1 MKYKMKIS
9 LNIIEHLGIN
19 LYSNLPAV
27 LSEIVANSWDADATE
42 VQMNIEGTT
51 KIEII
56 DNGIGMSEE
65 DINEKFLLVG
75 YKKRERGFV
84 QTLKGRKVMGR
95 KGIGKLSLFS
105 IANKITIISKKENE
119 EINAFVMNVDDIREA
134 ANQEKD
140 YEPIALKSDELPK
153 QLEHNGTIIILEEL
167 KRERIQEHN
176 IKTNLAR
183 RFSVIGGQ
191 NNFKVFVNNEEIGV
205 EDRNYFKKLDYI
217 WYFGEESKFFLDL
230 CSANIESTQLEESF
244 DNYVVSGWIGSVK
257 ESNSLQEG
265 INNLNKISILIR
277 GKLAQEDILSE
288 FRIGGLYTKFLIGEI
303 NADFL
308 DTDDSED
315 ITTSNRQKIRED
327 DPRYIALKNF
337 IKRQLNIVGEQ
348 RQKFKEKQGKE
359 EILKNAIVKEWYNSL
374 EKAIQKR
381 ADKLFGRINQISS
394 NESDKKTLI
403 KHGVLAFE
411 NMKMRYALDSLD
423 KVSDDNLEEFLE
435 IFNDYKDIEASAY
448 YDITKG
454 RLEIIK
460 SLGDK
465 LKTNELE
472 KVLQKHIF
480 DNLWLLD
487 PSWERGTEKAQMEE
501 VIQLVAEKDSE
512 VVKKGRIDIHYR
524 QTAKKHLI
532 IELKKGGVKVTTPKI
547 IEQLSKYENAL
558 RQQLKKLN
566 EEHEEIE
573 CIFICG
579 NIPNTWKDTTTK
591 TKEQKA
597 LKEMNIRVLTYDE
610 LIQQSLNAYQE
621 YVDKEQENGRI
632 LKILKEID
640 KMDNNEI

>member
-119 EINAFVMNVDDIREA
+119 EINAFVMNVNNIREA

-140 YEPIALKSDELPK
+140 YEPIVLKSNELPK

-244 DNYVVSGWIGSVK
+244 DNYVVSGWIGSAK

>member
-56 DNGIGMSEE
+56 DNGIGMSER

-75 YKKRERGFV
+75 YKKREKGFV

-183 RFSVIGGQ
+183 RFSIIGSQ
-191 NNFKVFVNNEEIGV
+191 NSFAVFVNGKEIGI
-205 EDRNYFKKLDYI
+205 EDRSYFKKLDYI
-217 WYFGEESKFFLDL
+217 WYFGEESKRFVGLCNTSIKSKRLDD
-230 CSANIESTQLEESF
+230 SF
-244 DNYVVSGWIGSVK
+244 SNYVISGWIGNAK
-257 ESNSLQEG
+257 ESGLLQDG
-265 INNLNKISILIR
+265 DDNLNKISILVR

-303 NADFL
+303 SADFL
-308 DTDDSED
+308 DVDDEED
-315 ITTSNRQKIRED
+315 IATSNRQKIRED
-327 DPRYIALKNF
+327 GPRYIALKEF
-337 IKRQLNIVGEQ
+337 LKQQLQIISIQ
-348 RQKFKEKQGKE
+348 RKDFKEQEGKKE
-359 EILKNAIVKEWYNSL
+359 ALQYGLVKEWYDNL
-374 EKAIQKR
+374 DKKIQKR
-381 ADKLFGRINQISS
+381 ADRLFGRINQISS
-394 NESDKKTLI
+394 NESDRKTLI

-501 VIQLVAEKDSE
+501 VVQLVAEKDSE
-512 VVKKGRIDIHYR
+512 EVKKGRIDIHYR
-524 QTAKKHLI
+524 QTAKKHII
-532 IELKKGGVKVTTPKI
+532 IELKRASVSPEFSKI
-547 IEQLSKYENAL
+547 IEQLNKYKLAL
-558 RQQLKKLN
+558 EEKLIQFGKG
-566 EEHEEIE
+566 HEEIE
-573 CIFICG
+573 CIFICEK
-579 NIPNTWKDTTTK
+579 IPIGWEKDTTR
-591 TKEQKA
+591 KEQQESLKA
-597 LKEMNIRVLTYDE
+597 LKIRVLTYSE

-621 YVDKEQENGRI
+621 YMDKEQENGRI

-640 KMDNNEI
+640 KMDNNGF

>member
-119 EINAFVMNVDDIREA
+119 EINAFVMNVNDIREA

-140 YEPIALKSDELPK
+140 YEPIVLKSNELPK

-244 DNYVVSGWIGSVK
+244 DNYVVSGWIGSAK

-327 DPRYIALKNF
+327 DPRYIALKDF
-337 IKRQLNIVGEQ
+337 IKKQLNIIGEQ

-423 KVSDDNLEEFLE
+423 RVNDDNLGEFLE
-435 IFNDYKDIEASAY
+435 IFDNYKDIEASAY

-460 SLGDK
+460 SLDDK
-465 LKTNELE
+465 LKANELE
-472 KVLQKHIF
+472 KVLQEHIF
-480 DNLWLLD
+480 NNLWLLD
-487 PSWERGTEKAQMEE
+487 PSWERGTENAQMEE
-501 VIQLVAEKDSE
+501 VVQFIAGEESE
-512 VVKKGRIDIHYR
+512 EIKKGRIDIHYR
-524 QTAKKHLI
+524 QAANKHII
-532 IELKKGGVKVTTPKI
+532 IELKRASVTPEFSQITK
-547 IEQLSKYENAL
+547 QLNKYKKALKDKLKQISK
-558 RQQLKKLN
+558 
-566 EEHEEIE
+566 EHDEIE
-573 CIFICG
+573 CIFICE
-579 NIPNTWKDTTTK
+579 NLPSSWTDNDTR
-591 TKEQKA
+591 KEQQESLKA
-597 LKEMNIRVLTYDE
+597 LNIRVLTYSK

-621 YVDKEQENGRI
+621 YINKDQENGRI
-632 LKILKEID
+632 LTILKEID
-640 KMDNNEI
+640 KMDNE

>member
-56 DNGIGMSEE
+56 DNGIGMSER

-75 YKKRERGFV
+75 YKKREKGFV

-183 RFSVIGGQ
+183 RFSIIGSQ
-191 NNFKVFVNNEEIGV
+191 NSFAVFVNGKEIGI
-205 EDRNYFKKLDYI
+205 EDRSYFKKLDYI
-217 WYFGEESKFFLDL
+217 WYFGEESKRFVGLCNTSIKSKRLDD
-230 CSANIESTQLEESF
+230 SF
-244 DNYVVSGWIGSVK
+244 SNYVISGWIGNAK
-257 ESNSLQEG
+257 ESGLLQDG
-265 INNLNKISILIR
+265 DDNLNKISILVR

-303 NADFL
+303 SADFL
-308 DTDDSED
+308 DVDDEED
-315 ITTSNRQKIRED
+315 IATSNRQKIRED
-327 DPRYIALKNF
+327 GPRYIALKEF
-337 IKRQLNIVGEQ
+337 LKQQLQIISIQ
-348 RQKFKEKQGKE
+348 RKDFKEQEGKKE
-359 EILKNAIVKEWYNSL
+359 ALQYGLVKEWYDNL
-374 EKAIQKR
+374 DKKIQKR
-381 ADKLFGRINQISS
+381 ADRLFGRINQISS
-394 NESDKKTLI
+394 NESDRKTLI

-423 KVSDDNLEEFLE
+423 RVNDDNLGEFLE
-435 IFNDYKDIEASAY
+435 IFDNYKDIEASAY

-460 SLGDK
+460 SLDDK
-465 LKTNELE
+465 LKANELE
-472 KVLQKHIF
+472 KVLQEHIF
-480 DNLWLLD
+480 NNLWLLD
-487 PSWERGTEKAQMEE
+487 PSWERGTENAQMEE
-501 VIQLVAEKDSE
+501 VVQFIAGEESE
-512 VVKKGRIDIHYR
+512 EIKKGRIDIHYR
-524 QTAKKHLI
+524 QAANKHII
-532 IELKKGGVKVTTPKI
+532 IELKRASVTPEFSQITK
-547 IEQLSKYENAL
+547 QLNKYKKALKDKLKQISK
-558 RQQLKKLN
+558 
-566 EEHEEIE
+566 EHDEIE
-573 CIFICG
+573 CIFICE
-579 NIPNTWKDTTTK
+579 NLPSSWTDNDTR
-591 TKEQKA
+591 KEQQESLKA
-597 LKEMNIRVLTYDE
+597 LNIRVLTYSK

-621 YVDKEQENGRI
+621 YINKDQENGRI
-632 LKILKEID
+632 LTILKEID
-640 KMDNNEI
+640 KMDNE

>member
-56 DNGIGMSEE
+56 DNGIGMSER

-75 YKKRERGFV
+75 YKKREKGFV

-183 RFSVIGGQ
+183 RFSIIGSQ
-191 NNFKVFVNNEEIGV
+191 NSFAVFVNGKEIGI
-205 EDRNYFKKLDYI
+205 ENRSYFKKLDYI
-217 WYFGEESKFFLDL
+217 WYFGEESKRFVGLCNTSIKSKRLDD
-230 CSANIESTQLEESF
+230 SF
-244 DNYVVSGWIGSVK
+244 SNYVISGWIGNAK
-257 ESNSLQEG
+257 ESGLLQDG
-265 INNLNKISILIR
+265 DDNLNKISILVR

-303 NADFL
+303 SADFL
-308 DTDDSED
+308 DVDDEED
-315 ITTSNRQKIRED
+315 IATSNRQKIRED
-327 DPRYIALKNF
+327 GPRYIALKEF
-337 IKRQLNIVGEQ
+337 LKQQLQIISIQ
-348 RQKFKEKQGKE
+348 RKDFKEQEGKKE
-359 EILKNAIVKEWYNSL
+359 ALQYGLVKEWYDNL
-374 EKAIQKR
+374 DKKIQKR
-381 ADKLFGRINQISS
+381 ADRLFGRINQISS
-394 NESDKKTLI
+394 NESDRKTLI

-501 VIQLVAEKDSE
+501 VVQLVAEKDSE
-512 VVKKGRIDIHYR
+512 EVKKGRIDIHYR
-524 QTAKKHLI
+524 QTAKKHII
-532 IELKKGGVKVTTPKI
+532 IELKRASVSPEFSKI
-547 IEQLSKYENAL
+547 IEQLNKYKLAL
-558 RQQLKKLN
+558 EEKLIQFGKG
-566 EEHEEIE
+566 HEEIE
-573 CIFICG
+573 CIFICEK
-579 NIPNTWKDTTTK
+579 IPIGWEKDTTR
-591 TKEQKA
+591 KEQQESLKA
-597 LKEMNIRVLTYDE
+597 LKIRVLTYSE

-621 YVDKEQENGRI
+621 YMDKEQENGRI

-640 KMDNNEI
+640 KMDNNGF

>member
-27 LSEIVANSWDADATE
+27 ISEIVANSWDADATE

-56 DNGIGMSEE
+56 DNGIGMSER

-75 YKKRERGFV
+75 YKKREKGFV
-84 QTLKGRKVMGR
+84 QTPKGRKVMGR

-119 EINAFVMNVDDIREA
+119 EINAFVMNVNDIREA

-244 DNYVVSGWIGSVK
+244 DNYVVSGWIGSAK

-327 DPRYIALKNF
+327 DPRYIALKDF
-337 IKRQLNIVGEQ
+337 IKKQLNIIGEQ
-348 RQKFKEKQGKE
+348 RQKFKKKQGKE

-423 KVSDDNLEEFLE
+423 RVNDDNLGEFLE
-435 IFNDYKDIEASAY
+435 IFDNYKDIEASAY

-460 SLGDK
+460 SLDDK
-465 LKTNELE
+465 LKANELE
-472 KVLQKHIF
+472 KVLQEHIF
-480 DNLWLLD
+480 NNLWLLD
-487 PSWERGTEKAQMEE
+487 PSWERGTENAQMEE
-501 VIQLVAEKDSE
+501 VVQFIAGEESE
-512 VVKKGRIDIHYR
+512 EIKKGRIDIHYR
-524 QTAKKHLI
+524 QAANKHII
-532 IELKKGGVKVTTPKI
+532 IELKRASVTPEFSQITK
-547 IEQLSKYENAL
+547 QLNKYKKALKDKLKQISK
-558 RQQLKKLN
+558 
-566 EEHEEIE
+566 EHDEIE
-573 CIFICG
+573 CIFICE
-579 NIPNTWKDTTTK
+579 NLPSSWTDNDTR
-591 TKEQKA
+591 KEQQESLKA
-597 LKEMNIRVLTYDE
+597 LNIRVLTYSK

-621 YVDKEQENGRI
+621 YINKDQENGRI
-632 LKILKEID
+632 LTILKEID
-640 KMDNNEI
+640 KMDNE

>member
-119 EINAFVMNVDDIREA
+119 EINAFVMNVNDIREA

-140 YEPIALKSDELPK
+140 YEPIALKSNELPK

-244 DNYVVSGWIGSVK
+244 DNYVVSGWIGSAK

>member
-56 DNGIGMSEE
+56 DNGIGMSER

-75 YKKRERGFV
+75 YKKREKGFV

-327 DPRYIALKNF
+327 DPRYIALKDF

-394 NESDKKTLI
+394 NELDKK
-403 KHGVLAFE
+403 
-411 NMKMRYALDSLD
+411 
-423 KVSDDNLEEFLE
+423 
-435 IFNDYKDIEASAY
+435 
-448 YDITKG
+448 
-454 RLEIIK
+454 
-460 SLGDK
+460 
-465 LKTNELE
+465 
-472 KVLQKHIF
+472 
-480 DNLWLLD
+480 
-487 PSWERGTEKAQMEE
+487 
-501 VIQLVAEKDSE
+501 
-512 VVKKGRIDIHYR
+512 
-524 QTAKKHLI
+524 
-532 IELKKGGVKVTTPKI
+532 
-547 IEQLSKYENAL
+547 
-558 RQQLKKLN
+558 
-566 EEHEEIE
+566 
-573 CIFICG
+573 
-579 NIPNTWKDTTTK
+579 
-591 TKEQKA
+591 
-597 LKEMNIRVLTYDE
+597 
-610 LIQQSLNAYQE
+610 NAY
-621 YVDKEQENGRI
+621 KTRSI
-632 LKILKEID
+632 SI
-640 KMDNNEI
+640 

>member
-27 LSEIVANSWDADATE
+27 ISEIVANSWDADATE

-56 DNGIGMSEE
+56 DNGIGMSER

-75 YKKRERGFV
+75 YKKREKGFV
-84 QTLKGRKVMGR
+84 QTPKGRKVMGR

-119 EINAFVMNVDDIREA
+119 EINAFVMNVNDIREA

-244 DNYVVSGWIGSVK
+244 DNYVVSGWIGSAK

-327 DPRYIALKNF
+327 DPRYIALKDF
-337 IKRQLNIVGEQ
+337 IKKQLNIIGEQ

-423 KVSDDNLEEFLE
+423 RVNDDNLGEFLE
-435 IFNDYKDIEASAY
+435 IFDNYKDIEASAY

-460 SLGDK
+460 SLDDK
-465 LKTNELE
+465 LKANELE
-472 KVLQKHIF
+472 KVLQEHIF
-480 DNLWLLD
+480 NNLWLLD
-487 PSWERGTEKAQMEE
+487 PSWERGTENAQMEE
-501 VIQLVAEKDSE
+501 VVQFIAGEESE
-512 VVKKGRIDIHYR
+512 EIKKGRIDIHYR
-524 QTAKKHLI
+524 QAANKHII
-532 IELKKGGVKVTTPKI
+532 IELKRASVTPEFSQITK
-547 IEQLSKYENAL
+547 QLNKYKKALKDKLKQISK
-558 RQQLKKLN
+558 
-566 EEHEEIE
+566 EHDEIE
-573 CIFICG
+573 CIFICE
-579 NIPNTWKDTTTK
+579 NLPSSWTDNDTR
-591 TKEQKA
+591 KEQQESLKA
-597 LKEMNIRVLTYDE
+597 LNIRVLTYSK

-621 YVDKEQENGRI
+621 YINKDQENGRI
-632 LKILKEID
+632 LTILKEID
-640 KMDNNEI
+640 KMDNE